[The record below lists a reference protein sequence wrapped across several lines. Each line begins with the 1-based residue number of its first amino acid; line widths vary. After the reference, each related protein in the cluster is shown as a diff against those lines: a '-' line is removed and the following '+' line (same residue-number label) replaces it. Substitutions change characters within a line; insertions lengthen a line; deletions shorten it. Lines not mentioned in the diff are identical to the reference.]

1 MGYREPEDGVSTIF
15 ARLGVHQIIQH
26 TILIEPW
33 VSKKQ
38 ISGVWRLNHQ
48 DTMFMALLFLTLL
61 KYKTMLCIL
70 ENITVTMKSWA
81 KLVRLALP

>member
-1 MGYREPEDGVSTIF
+1 MGYRDPEDGASAMF
-15 ARLGVHQIIQH
+15 ARLGVHQIIRH

-33 VSKKQ
+33 VSKKANKWGLATET
-38 ISGVWRLNHQ
+38 SGHNVH
-48 DTMFMALLFLTLL
+48 DFVFLTLL

-81 KLVRLALP
+81 KLVRLALS